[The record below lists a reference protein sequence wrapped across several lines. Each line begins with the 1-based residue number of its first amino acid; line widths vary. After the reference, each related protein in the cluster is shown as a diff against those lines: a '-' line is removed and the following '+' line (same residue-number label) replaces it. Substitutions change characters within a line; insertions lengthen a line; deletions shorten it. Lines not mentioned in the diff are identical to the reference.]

1 MTMSSKSGELLAGL
15 GRRER
20 QIMEVIYQKGEA
32 TVAQV
37 RAELPDP
44 PSYSAVRGM
53 LRLLESKRHVRYR
66 RDGLTYVYMPTVK
79 ADRVRK
85 SALRQMV
92 ETFFSGSPLHAVAAL
107 VQMPDTRISAADRQ
121 RLQDVLKAALEKESQ

>member
-1 MTMSSKSGELLAGL
+1 MPSNSGEFLAGL

-20 QIMEVIYQKGEA
+20 QIMEIIYQKGEA

-37 RAELPDP
+37 RAALRDP

-53 LRLLESKRHVRYR
+53 LRLLENKRHVRYR
-66 RDGLTYVYMPTVK
+66 REGLTYVYMPTVE
-79 ADRVRK
+79 AGRVRK
-85 SALRQMV
+85 SALRHLV

-107 VQMPDTRISAADRQ
+107 VEMSDTRISAADRQ
-121 RLQDVLKAALEKESQ
+121 RLQGILNGALEKESQ